1 MESLTTLNVN
11 EEITWGAN
19 IFSKETTK
27 TNPFTIQNSGNTNVL
42 EWAEAYKEQLNTLLL
57 KEGAILLRGFDIG
70 GAEKFNRLFSMISGD
85 AMEYKNRTSPRDQVY
100 NNVYTSTS
108 HPKDQTIHMHTENSY
123 ANKFNRIIAFYS
135 LVPAETGGETPI
147 ADERKLVQSLKPE
160 TVKKFRE
167 KGIQYVR
174 NSMPGIGLSWKTIY
188 QTNDKKEVEQILESF
203 GHEYTWVDNDHLR
216 VKWVLPAF
224 QTHPVTGEEMWFNHM
239 YFGSKSLYN
248 PAILAYFDEENL
260 PFVTYFGDGE
270 NISDE
275 IIQEFKAFY
284 KENSIVFTW
293 QKDDFLLLDNM
304 MFSHGRKPFEGNRTT
319 LTAMGQPHP
328 IKL

>member
-1 MESLTTLNVN
+1 MESLTKIKVE
-11 EEITWGAN
+11 EEITWGTN
-19 IFSKETTK
+19 IISKITTK
-27 TNPFTIQNSGNTNVL
+27 TNPFTIQNNGDNNVL
-42 EWAEAYKEQLNTLLL
+42 EWATAYKEQLNTLLL
-57 KEGAILLRGFDIG
+57 KEGAVLLRGFNIG
-70 GAEKFNRLFSMISGD
+70 SAEKFNELFSVISGD

-135 LVPAETGGETPI
+135 LVPAVSGGETPI
-147 ADERKLVQSLKPE
+147 ADERKLLQSLKPE

-174 NSMPGIGLSWKTIY
+174 NSMPGIGLSWETIY
-188 QTNDKKEVEQILESF
+188 QTNDKREVEQILESF

-224 QTHPVTGEEMWFNHM
+224 QPHPVTGEEMWFNHM

-248 PAILAYFDEENL
+248 PAVLAYFDEENL

-270 NISDE
+270 NIDEE
-275 IIQEFKAFY
+275 IIQEFKTFY
-284 KENSIVFTW
+284 KENSIVFKW

-319 LTAMGQPHP
+319 LTAMGQPYA
-328 IKL
+328 IR